1 MTPPP
6 SPTWHGLRRRLIALA
21 VAMAA
26 SAALVAPAQTP
37 APTPAPPLDVNQA
50 SEADLDSLRGVG
62 PALTAR
68 ILAQRAQ
75 APFADWADLL
85 RRVKGIR
92 STTAQHLAEQGL
104 TVNGQGPQALSP
116 PEPTALKK

>member
-1 MTPPP
+1 MA
-6 SPTWHGLRRRLIALA
+6 LRSALRLLLALA
-21 VAMAA
+21 SVWTVTTAHAQA
-26 SAALVAPAQTP
+26 ST
-37 APTPAPPLDVNQA
+37 PTPVEVNLA

-75 APFADWADLL
+75 APFADWADLV

-92 STTAQHLAEQGL
+92 PATAGQLAAQGL
-104 TVNGQGPQALSP
+104 TVNGQGLPARPAPPTPADTPAESP
-116 PEPTALKK
+116 R